1 MPCFFNCESHIDQ
14 ADMCERLREISE
26 CFSGS
31 GVYFFGKQANVVAKR
46 QEMIELSFDQ
56 GEFASQSHLFE
67 SPKAADPKCPFV
79 ATQSI
84 NTGFIALKQP
94 VLPQSLADEV
104 VG

>member
-26 CFSGS
+26 CFSGP
-31 GVYFFGKQANVVAKR
+31 GVYFFGKQANVVGKR
-46 QEMIELSFDQ
+46 QEMID
-56 GEFASQSHLFE
+56 ASVLLMSSHVFE

-84 NTGFIALKQP
+84 NTGFVGCSRRHAKNGN
-94 VLPQSLADEV
+94 ADR
-104 VG
+104 